1 MTPDFSYS
9 KGRVISSVNF
19 ILKEMDDFNT
29 YFSSITWQDYRM
41 LEPLKLKA
49 LEKTVEN
56 ILTALIEIS
65 GVIVVEENKQID
77 DYATIIE
84 QASLCIGLTNNEA
97 SQLAKLA
104 RQRNRLAHR
113 YLDFKWEAIKSYM
126 DTRNSI
132 KHFLQ
137 LATIR
142 EEKKLQ

>member
-1 MTPDFSYS
+1 MTPDFFYS
-9 KGRVISSVNF
+9 KGRVIASVNF
-19 ILKEMDDFNT
+19 IVKEMEDFDA
-29 YFSSITWQDYRM
+29 YFSGITWQNYRIM
-41 LEPLKLKA
+41 EPLKLKA

-65 GVIVVEENKQID
+65 GVIVVEEEKRVE
-77 DYATIIE
+77 DYATVIE
-84 QASLCIGLTNNEA
+84 QASLIVGLTSNEA
-97 SQLAKLA
+97 TQLARLA

>member
-1 MTPDFSYS
+1 MTPEFSYS
-9 KGRVISSVNF
+9 KGRLISSVNF
-19 ILKEMDDFNT
+19 IVKEMEDFDT
-29 YFSSITWQDYRM
+29 YFSGITWQDYRIM
-41 LEPLKLKA
+41 EPLKLKA

-65 GVIVVEENKQID
+65 GVIVVEEEKLVE
-77 DYATIIE
+77 DYATVIE
-84 QASLCIGLTNNEA
+84 QASLLVGLSNNEA
-97 SQLAKLA
+97 TQLARLA

-126 DTRNSI
+126 DTKNSI

>member
-9 KGRVISSVNF
+9 KGRLISSVNF
-19 ILKEMDDFNT
+19 IVKEMEDFDT
-29 YFSSITWQDYRM
+29 YFSGITWQDYRIM
-41 LEPLKLKA
+41 EPLKLKA

-65 GVIVVEENKQID
+65 GVIVVEEEKLVE
-77 DYATIIE
+77 DYATVIE
-84 QASLCIGLTNNEA
+84 QASLLVGLTNNEA
-97 SQLAKLA
+97 TQLAKLA

-126 DTRNSI
+126 DTKNSI